1 MLAQS
6 CSPADLAA
14 FLVTTKLT
22 VPTRLYARLLVQVTA
37 GEAWAVHAGH
47 DLSSPIAVAGL
58 FAWPDR
64 ESEAWFMV
72 DRSRAGRTLPECLL
86 VLRSV
91 IRAEGPHHMRG
102 IISRVEPGNRAGET
116 IARFLGFVPEGGGIW
131 RWEWSTSSRGCSGA
145 AIRKSC

>member
-1 MLAQS
+1 MLTIS

-37 GEAWAVHAGH
+37 GEAWAVYAED

-64 ESEAWFMV
+64 ESEAWFKV
-72 DRSRAGRTLPECLL
+72 DRARAGRALTECLIAL
-86 VLRSV
+86 RRVLRE
-91 IRAEGPHHMRG
+91 AAPHHVRG

-116 IARFLGFVPEGGGIW
+116 IARFLGFAPEGGEIW
-131 RWEWSTSSRGCSGA
+131 RWEWSTSSKGCSGA

>member
-1 MLAQS
+1 MITQT

-37 GEAWAVHAGH
+37 GEAWAVFLEQ

-64 ESEAWFMV
+64 ESEAWFTV
-72 DRSRAGRTLPECLL
+72 DRSRAGAALTECLIAFRR
-86 VLRSV
+86 VLREEAPRHS
-91 IRAEGPHHMRG
+91 RG

-116 IARFLGFVPEGGGIW
+116 IARFLGFAPEGGGLW
-131 RWEWSTSSRGCSGA
+131 RWEWTPSKDCSGA
-145 AIRKSC
+145 AIRKS

>member
-1 MLAQS
+1 MLTQT

-14 FLVTTKLT
+14 FMVTTKLT

-37 GEAWAVHAGH
+37 GEAWAVHAEH

-64 ESEAWFMV
+64 ESEAWFTV
-72 DRSRAGRTLPECLL
+72 DRTRTGAALMECLTAL
-86 VLRSV
+86 RRVLRE
-91 IRAEGPHHMRG
+91 AAPHHSRG

-131 RWEWSTSSRGCSGA
+131 RWAWSTSSRDCSVASSVG
-145 AIRKSC
+145 